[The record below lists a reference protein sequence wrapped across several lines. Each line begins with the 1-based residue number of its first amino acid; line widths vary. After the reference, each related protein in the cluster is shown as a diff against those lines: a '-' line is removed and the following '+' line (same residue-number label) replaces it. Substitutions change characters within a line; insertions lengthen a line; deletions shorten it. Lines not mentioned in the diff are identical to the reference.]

1 MKTPGIVLATWLGD
15 GGMQRVQTFAPM
27 AEARGFR
34 SFLVTEQV
42 SDALALAQYVA
53 SITKRIRIGTAV
65 TNIYLRPAL
74 TTALQALTIDRVAPG
89 RLFLGLGTGHAII
102 NQAYGASM
110 DKPLSMLR
118 SYVDTLQQVFNGNH
132 PGLRQLASMG
142 LPLPHATHV
151 IPLFIGGVSP
161 KSIRLAGAM
170 ADGIVPTPYGVHM
183 LKEVVEGV
191 ATGAQHAGRS
201 PKDVIIAPI
210 VHTCVCADRAV
221 ALRSARQ
228 HLASYAALP
237 FYNRAFARH
246 GFQQEA
252 QQVMSAAQRGD
263 MDGIVTAISER
274 LINEATVIGSPQEC
288 IDQIEAFEDAGATY
302 VIVDPIA
309 IDGDVNRGI
318 RAVLDAFAR

>member
-1 MKTPGIVLATWLGD
+1 MKTPGMVLATWLGD
-15 GGMQRVQTFAPM
+15 GGMQRVHTFAPM

-110 DKPLSMLR
+110 EKPLTMLR
-118 SYVDTLQQVFNGNH
+118 GYVETLQRVFSGNH
-132 PGLRQLASMG
+132 PGLRQLANMG
-142 LPLPHATHV
+142 LPLPQATHA

-161 KSIRLAGAM
+161 KSIRLAGEM
-170 ADGIVPTPYGVHM
+170 ADGIVPTPYGVRM
-183 LKEVVEGV
+183 LQEVIDGV
-191 ATGAQHAGRS
+191 AEGARHVGRS
-201 PKDVIIAPI
+201 PKEIVIAPI
-210 VHTCVCADRAV
+210 VHTCVCADHAI

-252 QQVMSAAQRGD
+252 QQVMAAVQKGD
-263 MDGIVTAISER
+263 MDGVITAISER
-274 LINEATVIGSPQEC
+274 LINEAAVIGSPQEC
-288 IDQIEAFEDAGATY
+288 IRQIEAFEDAGATY
-302 VIVDPIA
+302 VIIDPIA

-318 RAVLDAFAR
+318 RAALDAFAR